1 MCVRECQ
8 GDCVVDREEETEN
21 ETEEDGKGDKRRVGF
36 TRTLCVQEE
45 AAAECTKAQDA
56 ERKTQELQA
65 KLISIMESARLEEEE
80 HAREAASWAAER
92 TRERAQAQQ
101 DNAALTSQI
110 ETLRQQSD
118 EAAKVVFLTLACSLP
133 LRHARYS

>member
-21 ETEEDGKGDKRRVGF
+21 ETEEDGKGDKWRVGF
-36 TRTLCVQEE
+36 TRTHCVQVE

-65 KLISIMESARLEEEE
+65 KLISTMESGRLEEEE

-92 TRERAQAQQ
+92 TRERAQAHLQA
-101 DNAALTSQI
+101 NRRTESRKVLRAAR
-110 ETLRQQSD
+110 E
-118 EAAKVVFLTLACSLP
+118 
-133 LRHARYS
+133 

>member
-1 MCVRECQ
+1 M
-8 GDCVVDREEETEN
+8 DREEETEN

-36 TRTLCVQEE
+36 TRTHCVQEE

-65 KLISIMESARLEEEE
+65 KLISTMESARLEEEE

-133 LRHARYS
+133 LRYARYP